1 VSDYVLGISRRHWSY
16 IEAVSATLLIMNGT
30 KAAVNTV
37 GANGIFGYGKSTK
50 LAGFGRNRNDTWKSL
65 QALSLAV
72 VAVTMLK
79 GASESLKSA
88 AINAQVSEI
97 EEYAF

>member
-1 VSDYVLGISRRHWSY
+1 
-16 IEAVSATLLIMNGT
+16 MNGT